1 MNCHNGEKYLSDSL
15 QSIINQ
21 KYKNWELIFWDN
33 RSIDNSRVIFKS
45 FNEKRFRYF
54 YSSKYTTLYKAR
66 NKAITKAKGQYIS
79 FCDTDDMWIDNKLEL
94 QIRKF
99 KNKKIGLVYSN
110 YIIQNDIINKKKVF
124 SKNILPEGDLKNL
137 ILKEYKIGIL
147 TVILRRYFFTKEKF
161 FFNNNYN
168 IIGDFDLFLRLQR
181 VTKFACV
188 QQPLAIYRI
197 HKNNFSIKNYNLHI
211 VELENWLKSQKILK
225 HNQQVNFII
234 DKINYMKVLLQI
246 YKGSKINALFR
257 MSESPFSL
265 NKIKLFIMLLVPLFI
280 LKRIKDI
287 N

>member
-33 RSIDNSRVIFKS
+33 CSIDNSRVIFKS
-45 FNEKRFRYF
+45 FSEKRFRYF

-197 HKNNFSIKNYNLHI
+197 HKNNFSIKNYNLYI

-234 DKINYMKVLLQI
+234 DKINYMKVMLQI

>member
-33 RSIDNSRVIFKS
+33 CSIDNSRVIFKS

>member
-33 RSIDNSRVIFKS
+33 CSIDNSRVIFKS
-45 FNEKRFRYF
+45 FSEKRFRYF

-197 HKNNFSIKNYNLHI
+197 HKNNFSIKNYNLYI
-211 VELENWLKSQKILK
+211 AELENWLKSQKILK

-234 DKINYMKVLLQI
+234 DKINYMKVMLQI

-265 NKIKLFIMLLVPLFI
+265 NKIKLLIMLLVPLFI

>member
-33 RSIDNSRVIFKS
+33 CSIDDSKIIFKS
-45 FNEKRFRYF
+45 FSDKRFRYF
-54 YSSKYTTLYKAR
+54 YSSKYTTLYRAR

-94 QIRKF
+94 QIKKF
-99 KNKKIGLVYSN
+99 KNQKIGLVYSN

-124 SKNILPEGDLKNL
+124 SKNDLPEGDLKNL

-147 TVILRRYFFTKEKF
+147 TVILRRYFFTKGKF

-197 HKNNFSIKNYNLHI
+197 HKNNFSVKNYNLHI

-225 HNQQVNFII
+225 YKQQVNFII
-234 DKINYMKVLLQI
+234 DKINYMKVMLQI
-246 YKGSKINALFR
+246 YKGSKIIAFFR
-257 MSESPFSL
+257 MIESPFSL

>member
-33 RSIDNSRVIFKS
+33 CSIDNSKIIFKS
-45 FNEKRFRYF
+45 FSDKRFRYF
-54 YSSKYTTLYKAR
+54 YSSKYTTLYRAR

-94 QIRKF
+94 QIKKF
-99 KNKKIGLVYSN
+99 KNQKIGLVYSN

-124 SKNILPEGDLKNL
+124 SKNDLPEGDLKNL

-147 TVILRRYFFTKEKF
+147 TVILRRYFFTKENF

-188 QQPLAIYRI
+188 QHPLAIYRI
-197 HKNNFSIKNYNLHI
+197 HKNNFSVKNYNLHI

-225 HNQQVNFII
+225 YKQQVNFII
-234 DKINYMKVLLQI
+234 DKINYMKVMLQI
-246 YKGSKINALFR
+246 YKGSKIIAFFR
-257 MSESPFSL
+257 MIESPFSL